1 MVRDVL
7 WEALPRLRSVASEP
21 SLSLS
26 LAKELEMSPVPA
38 SDLWNGLRALQVQ
51 QQQQVEFM
59 ERVQREHLE
68 VQLQMSKRLEKLELE
83 VRLG

>member
-26 LAKELEMSPVPA
+26 LAKDWSP
-38 SDLWNGLRALQVQ
+38 
-51 QQQQVEFM
+51 
-59 ERVQREHLE
+59 
-68 VQLQMSKRLEKLELE
+68 
-83 VRLG
+83 